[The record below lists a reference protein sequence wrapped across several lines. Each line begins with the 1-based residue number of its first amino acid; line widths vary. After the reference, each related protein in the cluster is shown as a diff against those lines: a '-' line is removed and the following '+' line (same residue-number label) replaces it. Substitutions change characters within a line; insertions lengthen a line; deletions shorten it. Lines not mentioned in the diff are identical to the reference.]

1 MPKKSPAF
9 DFPQDLR
16 DAQLALHQTRAAYEE
31 YAKTLPWSAE
41 PMPGWEGDK
50 QLHSSYRSHKEDS
63 PGYTEE
69 RATEVRRFQ
78 AELLRLSIEVSTHPF
93 WSTLD
98 GGVVEAR
105 MALKHA
111 YEQPDGEA

>member
-1 MPKKSPAF
+1 MPFAY

-16 DAQLALHQTRAAYEE
+16 DAQLALHRTRAAYEQ
-31 YAKTLPWSAE
+31 YAQTLPWSAE

-63 PGYTEE
+63 PGYTQEQ
-69 RATEVRRFQ
+69 ATEVRRLQ
-78 AELLRLSIEVSTHPF
+78 DELRRLSAEVMTHPY
-93 WSTLD
+93 WSTLSGD
-98 GGVVEAR
+98 VVKAR

-111 YEQPDGEA
+111 HEPAEA